1 MAINNV
7 ILAKIKIHESYT
19 QTLAKV
25 TLNHLICEFFF
36 GCDPVKKI
44 LVLTSECIV
53 WSGKRGRRDLGHM
66 SAKNLLGLP
75 EDIVRGSGQR
85 GPVERLT

>member
-1 MAINNV
+1 
-7 ILAKIKIHESYT
+7 
-19 QTLAKV
+19 
-25 TLNHLICEFFF
+25 
-36 GCDPVKKI
+36 VKKI

-53 WSGKRGRRDLGHM
+53 WAGKHGRRDLGHM